1 MILKGDFKKFP
12 LLKTFKTNNFMK
24 TYNIDE
30 FQTPKKKNNFKHYF
44 FKFGTCLI
52 LGFLL
57 GCIGIDFYKWEFWA
71 VVVPLGIFDTF
82 RDAYFNI

>member
-1 MILKGDFKKFP
+1 
-12 LLKTFKTNNFMK
+12 MK

-30 FQTPKKKNNFKHYF
+30 FQQLDEYNFEEPKKKNNFKHYF

-57 GCIGIDFYKWEFWA
+57 GCIGIDFYKWEFW
-71 VVVPLGIFDTF
+71 VVVIPIGIFDTF
-82 RDAYFNI
+82 RDEYFNI